1 MPKSRG
7 NGRPTSSARRSSQPA
22 RTPVQEARD
31 CADAL
36 FRAATE
42 CCHQH
47 DRVSR
52 VHAKSAVEEEVKAAQ
67 QACEHCDDA
76 LRMLVDSYETAA
88 AHVRPD
94 GADEEWWHRAN
105 ALWLASREYLRRQGG
120 CDEASRELKD
130 HGPER
135 LDALHM
141 EYELEASAL
150 LALRQASESYQRQ
163 RPSAS

>member
-1 MPKSRG
+1 MPKPRSPRSASR
-7 NGRPTSSARRSSQPA
+7 ARRTSQPV

-76 LRMLVDSYETAA
+76 LRTLAEAYETSA
-88 AHVRPD
+88 AHIHPD

-105 ALWLASREYLRRQGG
+105 ALWLATREYLRRQGG
-120 CDEASRELKD
+120 CDAASRALKN
-130 HGPER
+130 HGPDR

-150 LALRQASESYQRQ
+150 LALRQVAEAYQRQ
-163 RPSAS
+163 RPTAT

>member
-105 ALWLASREYLRRQGG
+105 APWLPGQEKLGRQ
-120 CDEASRELKD
+120 R
-130 HGPER
+130 
-135 LDALHM
+135 ALCRGM
-141 EYELEASAL
+141 
-150 LALRQASESYQRQ
+150 SESKD
-163 RPSAS
+163 PG